1 MDVDE
6 LKEQLIENKKWVVA
20 ACAAVLV
27 VVALLVFFLTR
38 LAGVGA
44 NEVYVQ
50 PVSNVN
56 LASGGYANRYS
67 GVVES
72 QKTQKVTFDTS
83 RRLGEVKVEVGDHV
97 ERGDV
102 LFTYDTEATE
112 LQIQQV
118 QIEIER
124 LETTI
129 ANNTS
134 QISDL
139 QGMMSS
145 ASSEDRLAYSAQIQ
159 ELQAATAQAEY
170 DKKMKT
176 AELERLQAS
185 VEDPSVRAE
194 ISGTVE
200 SIAEIQQGPG
210 SDEGGAPGGAG
221 DEAFMTILADGD
233 FRIRG
238 KVSEQN
244 IYDISV
250 GDSVIVRSRV
260 DENTYWQGT
269 ISSIETKPEG
279 GDDDM
284 DMGMGQGEGASNY
297 AFLVSLDS
305 VEGLMLGQHVTI
317 EVDYGQGVPR
327 SGIWLDG
334 GWIMT
339 EDDGTTFV
347 WATGPGGGRLERRE
361 VALGS
366 YDADLGEYEI
376 VSGLSASDMIAWP
389 DSDCVAGAP
398 TTTIAQDYEEAE
410 EMAAE
415 PEDFADESG
424 DFAGETQDYAEEP
437 EDDLG
442 D

>member
-1 MDVDE
+1 MDFAE

-20 ACAAVLV
+20 ACVAVLAV
-27 VVALLVFFLTR
+27 AALLVFFLTR
-38 LAGVGA
+38 LAGAGG

-72 QKTQKVTFDTS
+72 QKTQKVTFDSS
-83 RRLGEVKVEVGDHV
+83 RRLGEIKVEVGDHV

-112 LQIQQV
+112 LQIQQI

-129 ANNTS
+129 ANDTS
-134 QISDL
+134 QISEL
-139 QGMMSS
+139 QSSMGS

-159 ELQAATAQAEY
+159 ELQAEIAQAEY

-176 AELERLQAS
+176 AEMERLQAS

-210 SDEGGAPGGAG
+210 SDEDGGQGGSPGAG

-279 GDDDM
+279 EGDDM
-284 DMGMGQGEGASNY
+284 DMGQGEGASNY

-317 EVDYGQGVPR
+317 EVDYGQGTPR

-361 VALGS
+361 VTLGS

-376 VSGLSASDMIAWP
+376 ASGLSASDMIAWP
-389 DSDCVAGAP
+389 DSDCTEGAP
-398 TTTIAQDYEEAE
+398 TTTVVQDY
-410 EMAAE
+410 
-415 PEDFADESG
+415 G
-424 DFAGETQDYAEEP
+424 EEP
-437 EDDLG
+437 EDAVG